1 MTRDMLLNLLCGEH
15 GLAYDE
21 DAAIFRCD
29 CDKPFNDY
37 REWAEHVTDL
47 ILPGFAT

>member
-15 GLAYDE
+15 GVTYDD
-21 DAAIFRCD
+21 DAAIFWCD
-29 CDKPFNDY
+29 CDKSFNDY

-47 ILPGFAT
+47 IMLGFAT